1 VIQARRKVTQR
12 SVLDEITERT
22 SVAIIARGSYIP
34 PGKRLEIGDRK
45 LYLLIEG
52 STEMQVKQARME
64 IQRLL
69 EEETIKLGT
78 ASLANY
84 GKYGM
89 I

>member
-1 VIQARRKVTQR
+1 M
-12 SVLDEITERT
+12 
-22 SVAIIARGSYIP
+22 AIISRGSYIP
-34 PGKRLEIGDRK
+34 PGKKLEIGDRK

-69 EEETIKLGT
+69 DEETIKLG
-78 ASLANY
+78 APSLSNY

>member
-1 VIQARRKVTQR
+1 M
-12 SVLDEITERT
+12 
-22 SVAIIARGSYIP
+22 AIIARGSYIP

-64 IQRLL
+64 IQRML

-78 ASLANY
+78 ASLASY

>member
-1 VIQARRKVTQR
+1 M
-12 SVLDEITERT
+12 DEITERT

-34 PGKRLEIGDRK
+34 PGKKLEIGDRK

-69 EEETIKLGT
+69 EEETIKLG
-78 ASLANY
+78 APSLANY